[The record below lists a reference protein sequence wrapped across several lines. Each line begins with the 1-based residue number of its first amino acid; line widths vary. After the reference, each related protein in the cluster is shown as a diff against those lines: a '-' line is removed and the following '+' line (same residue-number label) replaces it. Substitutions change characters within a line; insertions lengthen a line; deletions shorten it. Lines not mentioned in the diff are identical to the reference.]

1 MALINDANRRWWAL
15 GALGVSLF
23 MIMLDN
29 TVVSLAL
36 PTIQSDLDASLTQVE
51 WVVNAYTLVFAV
63 VLLTGGKLADLIGRR
78 RVFVAGLV
86 VFTASSLACGL
97 AGSGGALITAR
108 AVQGVGAALMLP
120 ATLSIITA
128 TFTGKERGMA
138 IGIWA
143 AISGGALAIGP
154 MIGGVL
160 VQHAG
165 WEWIFYINI
174 PVGVVG
180 VLATFRLVDESRDT
194 SAERR
199 FDVSGLVTSAVGI
212 FALNYALIQGNSY
225 GWSSARIVGSFVAAA
240 VLLVAFLLVEL
251 RQRVPM
257 FDFALFKDRTFAAAN
272 VNGLLMFIGLFT
284 YILYFSIFLQTVL
297 GYSAVQAGATFL
309 VSSAA
314 ILLFAPAAGGITTK
328 IGPRLPMAG
337 GMALYGVAMVV
348 MSRLDESASFWDIAP
363 WLFVGGA
370 GFGLIVAPMT
380 EAILASV
387 DVQRAGV
394 ASGVMQV
401 FRQLGGALGVA
412 VMGAILSGKI
422 HNLTPGQPGYGDKFV
437 SAWQTMALVA
447 AIISFASA
455 VVAFLA
461 IRSRAELDAP
471 AETPVATGGS
481 QR

>member
-1 MALINDANRRWWAL
+1 MALITDANRRWWAL
-15 GALGVSLF
+15 GTLGVSLF

-36 PTIQSDLDASLTQVE
+36 PTIQHDLDASLTQIE

-63 VLLTGGKLADLIGRR
+63 VLLTGGKVADLVGRR
-78 RVFVAGLV
+78 RIFVAGLV

-97 AGSGGALITAR
+97 AGSGGALISAR

-128 TFTGKERGMA
+128 TFTAKERGIA

-174 PVGVVG
+174 PVGVIG
-180 VLATFRLVDESRDT
+180 VLAAFRLVDESRDT

-199 FDVSGLVTSAVGI
+199 LDVAGLVTSAVGI

-225 GWSSARIVGSFVAAA
+225 GWSSGRIVGSFVASA
-240 VLLVAFLLVEL
+240 VFLLAFIVLEL

-257 FDFALFKDRTFAAAN
+257 FDFALFRDRTFAAAN

-314 ILLFAPAAGGITTK
+314 ILLFAPAAGGITAK
-328 IGPRLPMAG
+328 VGPRLPMAG
-337 GMALYGVAMVV
+337 GMALYGVSMVA
-348 MSRLDESASFWDIAP
+348 MSRLDESASFWNIAP

-380 EAILASV
+380 EAILESV
-387 DVQRAGV
+387 DVDKAGV

-412 VMGAILSGKI
+412 IMGAILSAKLHG
-422 HNLTPGQPGYGDKFV
+422 LTPGRPGYAADFV
-437 SAWQTMALVA
+437 SAWQTMAVVA
-447 AIISFASA
+447 AILAFVSA

-461 IRSRAELDAP
+461 VRSHPEFEGAP
-471 AETPVATGGS
+471 ETPAVSGGS
-481 QR
+481 QQ

>member
-1 MALINDANRRWWAL
+1 MALITEANRRWWAL
-15 GALGVSLF
+15 GTLGVSLF

-36 PTIQSDLDASLTQVE
+36 PTIQHDLDASLTQIE

-63 VLLTGGKLADLIGRR
+63 VLLTGGKVADLVGRR
-78 RVFVAGLV
+78 RIFVAGLV
-86 VFTASSLACGL
+86 IFTASSLACGL
-97 AGSGGALITAR
+97 AGSGGALISAR

-128 TFTGKERGMA
+128 TFTAKERGIA

-174 PVGVVG
+174 PVGVIG
-180 VLATFRLVDESRDT
+180 VLAAFRLVDESRDT

-199 FDVSGLVTSAVGI
+199 LDVAGLVTSAVGI

-225 GWSSARIVGSFVAAA
+225 GWSSGRIVGSFVASA
-240 VLLVAFLLVEL
+240 VFLLAFIVLEL

-257 FDFALFKDRTFAAAN
+257 FDFALFRDRTFAAAN

-314 ILLFAPAAGGITTK
+314 ILLFAPAAGGITAK
-328 IGPRLPMAG
+328 VGPRLPMTG
-337 GMALYGVAMVV
+337 GMALYGVSMIA
-348 MSRLDESASFWDIAP
+348 MSRLDEGASFWNIAP

-380 EAILASV
+380 EAILESV
-387 DVQRAGV
+387 HVDKAGV

-412 VMGAILSGKI
+412 IMGAILAGKLSG
-422 HNLTPGQPGYGDKFV
+422 LTPGRPGYVDNFV
-437 SAWQTMALVA
+437 SAWQTMAVVA
-447 AIISFASA
+447 GILAFASA

-461 IRSRAELDAP
+461 VRSHPEFEGAP
-471 AETPVATGGS
+471 ETPAVSGGS
-481 QR
+481 QQ

>member
-1 MALINDANRRWWAL
+1 
-15 GALGVSLF
+15 
-23 MIMLDN
+23 
-29 TVVSLAL
+29 VVSLAL
-36 PTIQSDLDASLTQVE
+36 PTIQHDLDASLTQLE

-63 VLLTGGKLADLIGRR
+63 VLLTGGKVADLVGRR
-78 RVFVAGLV
+78 RIFVAGLV

-97 AGSGGALITAR
+97 AGSGEALIVAR
-108 AVQGVGAALMLP
+108 GVQGIGAALMLP

-128 TFTGKERGMA
+128 TFTEKERGIA

-143 AISGGALAIGP
+143 AISGAALAIGP

-180 VLATFRLVDESRDT
+180 VLAAFKLVGESRDT

-199 FDVSGLVTSAVGI
+199 LDVPGLVTSAVGI

-225 GWSSARIVGSFVAAA
+225 GWGSGRIVGSFVASA
-240 VLLVAFLLVEL
+240 VFLVAFVVLEL

-257 FDFALFKDRTFAAAN
+257 FDFALFRDRTFAAAN

-314 ILLFAPAAGGITTK
+314 ILLFAPAAGGITAK
-328 IGPRLPMAG
+328 VGPRLPMTG
-337 GMALYGVAMVV
+337 GMALYGVSMIA
-348 MSRLDESASFWDIAP
+348 MSRLDESAGFWNIAP

-380 EAILASV
+380 EAILESV
-387 DVQRAGV
+387 QVDKAGV

-412 VMGAILSGKI
+412 VMGAILSGKL
-422 HNLTPGQPGYGDKFV
+422 HGVTPGRPSYVDNFV

-447 AIISFASA
+447 GIIAFASA
-455 VVAFLA
+455 VIAFA
-461 IRSRAELDAP
+461 AVRTHHKFEGAS
-471 AETPVATGGS
+471 ETPAVSGGS
-481 QR
+481 GQ

>member
-1 MALINDANRRWWAL
+1 MALITEANRRWWAL

-36 PTIQSDLDASLTQVE
+36 PTIQQDIGASLTQLE

-63 VLLTGGKLADLIGRR
+63 ALLTGGKLGDLLGRR
-78 RVFVAGLV
+78 MIFITGLV
-86 VFTASSLACGL
+86 VFTGSSLACGL

-128 TFTGKERGMA
+128 TFSAKERGVA

-143 AISGGALAIGP
+143 ALSGAALAIGP

-174 PVGVVG
+174 PVGVAG
-180 VLATFRLVDESRDT
+180 ILATFRLVDESRDT

-199 FDVSGLVTSAVGI
+199 IDVPGLVTSAIGI

-225 GWSSARIVGSFVAAA
+225 GWSSGRIVGSFVASA
-240 VLLVAFLLVEL
+240 VFLVAFLVIEL
-251 RQRVPM
+251 RARVPM
-257 FDFALFKDRTFAAAN
+257 FDLTLFRDRTFAAAN

-314 ILLFAPAAGGITTK
+314 ILLFAPAAGGIAAK
-328 IGPRLPMAG
+328 VGPRLPMAG
-337 GMALYGVAMVV
+337 GMALYGVAMLV
-348 MSRLDESASFWDIAP
+348 MSTLDESASFWNIAP

-380 EAILASV
+380 EAILATV
-387 DVQRAGV
+387 DVDKAGV
-394 ASGVMQV
+394 AAGVMQV

-412 VMGAILSGKI
+412 IMGAILAG
-422 HNLTPGQPGYGDKFV
+422 HLHGLTPGHPDYRADFV
-437 SAWQTMALVA
+437 SAWQTMAILA
-447 AIISFASA
+447 GIISFVSAAIAFVAVRQHAHPEAVETSA
-455 VVAFLA
+455 VV
-461 IRSRAELDAP
+461 E
-471 AETPVATGGS
+471 GGN
-481 QR
+481 